1 MTEVQDYSD
10 SAVLDKDAL
19 IRSHLPMLKFLVDR
33 MVTQVPSYVSR
44 DEIRSAAMLGLVD
57 AANRFDPEKGVMF
70 KTFAERRVRG
80 AVLDEVRRMDWF
92 SRTLRE
98 KHARLFRS
106 MDRLEKLLG
115 RTPEE
120 EEMARELEMTVDAY
134 HDLLNEVSH
143 LGCISLNESIDDSS
157 NGRCIIDNLEDETA
171 VNPLVYL
178 ESDEL
183 RQEMADH
190 IRRLSE
196 KERQVI
202 ALYYHE
208 ELTQKEIADAMSLSE
223 GRISQ
228 IHSQALLKLKMRI
241 SRQSPLPSHPNNFGR
256 EHRQHRTGCPTTA

>member
-1 MTEVQDYSD
+1 MTEGQSYCEDSILDQDTL
-10 SAVLDKDAL
+10 VK
-19 IRSHLPMLKFLVDR
+19 SHLPMLKFLVDR

-57 AANRFDPEKGVMF
+57 AANRFDPDKGVMF
-70 KTFAERRVRG
+70 KTFAELRMRG
-80 AVLDEVRRMDWF
+80 SVLDEVRRMDWF

-98 KHARLFRS
+98 KHARLFRV
-106 MDRLEKLLG
+106 MDRLEKSLG

-120 EEMARELEMTVDAY
+120 EEMARELEMTMDDY

-157 NGRCIIDNLEDETA
+157 NGRCIIDNLEDESA
-171 VNPLVYL
+171 VNPLEYL

-190 IRRLSE
+190 ISRLSE
-196 KERQVI
+196 KERLVI
-202 ALYYHE
+202 SLYYHE
-208 ELTQKEIADAMSLSE
+208 ELSQKEIADVMSLSE

-228 IHSQALLKLKMRI
+228 IHSQALLKLKVRI
-241 SRQSPLPSHPNNFGR
+241 SRQTPQPSNPNYSGR
-256 EHRQHRTGCPTTA
+256 EYRHYCTV